1 MSAPH
6 WLGPYKDASTALNE
20 LRKSVAEII
29 GADPETWP
37 DHGNA
42 PLAIAATLAI
52 AMRTQPAP
60 AQPVAV
66 PAGIEAAADFLA
78 KAAFGTCYASL
89 RGDGSIRERGFEPV
103 VYSTWGGQIFQGT
116 KRDMDDLAREV
127 VRLAAPVSPPVE
139 AQREALKC
147 FICREPILKGQ
158 MVLPDY
164 TEGLGHREC
173 FGSDRDG
180 FCNLETGE
188 PLGPDEPLPPG
199 EPYEPDAAPVTPP
212 AKSGAVKRLR
222 AGWML
227 MNDNGKRWRI
237 CGPAGRW
244 VMKPEGA
251 ITSDEARTICETA
264 MGTALASTPAPQQS
278 GAARG
283 LHAGRLSVQVGGDRE
298 NKYWWVRVYPFFS
311 EAAAH
316 RMRGP
321 ILSALSP
328 SPSGWDAGA
337 EAMREECAAH
347 IDAHVACGSWCTGA
361 ELRALPLPTPPTG
374 GKAEKTMVGPPAD
387 ASTIRWAVERWQAE
401 VMHRPLVNVHR
412 RSLDDCWRQVIRHF
426 GGDPEALVGPAHD
439 ELVSALPSPKGNE
452 LLDPSPTH
460 RHLKRGSEYRVIGE
474 AEAQVS
480 TGDYRPDWTIER
492 RIADG
497 DRLTVYQGTDGKL
510 WARFS
515 DEFNDGRFESLPTPQ
530 AGEG

>member
-6 WLGPYKDASTALNE
+6 WLGPYKDATTALNE

-42 PLAIAATLAI
+42 PLAIAATLAL
-52 AMRTQPAP
+52 ARRTHPAP

-66 PAGIEAAADFLA
+66 PTGIEAAAAFLA

-139 AQREALKC
+139 AQGEALKC

-158 MVLPDY
+158 LVLPDY

-199 EPYEPDAAPVTPP
+199 EPYEPDAAHVTPP
-212 AKSGAVKRLR
+212 AESGEVERLFGLAWDMAVAIRGGGPLPHRTPAEVANEAAPYLLKLR
-222 AGWML
+222 A
-227 MNDNGKRWRI
+227 
-237 CGPAGRW
+237 
-244 VMKPEGA
+244 
-251 ITSDEARTICETA
+251 TF
-264 MGTALASTPAPQQS
+264 ASTPAPQP
-278 GAARG
+278 G
-283 LHAGRLSVQVGGDRE
+283 
-298 NKYWWVRVYPFFS
+298 
-311 EAAAH
+311 
-316 RMRGP
+316 
-321 ILSALSP
+321 
-328 SPSGWDAGA
+328 GA
-337 EAMREECAAH
+337 EAVKEAIAKAFEARAPELSGSDYGLASEAERSDMREDAGRAYDNAAFVRRL
-347 IDAHVACGSWCTGA
+347 AV
-361 ELRALPLPTPPTG
+361 
-374 GKAEKTMVGPPAD
+374 PA
-387 ASTIRWAVERWQAE
+387 V
-401 VMHRPLVNVHR
+401 
-412 RSLDDCWRQVIRHF
+412 
-426 GGDPEALVGPAHD
+426 
-439 ELVSALPSPKGNE
+439 
-452 LLDPSPTH
+452 DPSPTH
-460 RHLKRGSEYRVIGE
+460 RHVKRGSEYRVIGE

-492 RIADG
+492 LIADG
-497 DRLTVYQGTDGKL
+497 DRLTIYQGADGKL
-510 WARFS
+510 WARFT
-515 DEFNDGRFESLPTPQ
+515 DEFNDGRFVAIE
-530 AGEG
+530 AEA